1 MNSPRR
7 GTAVRGLPSP
17 PTAFERRSFLKLLG
31 VGAGAL
37 LVAPRLSGANS
48 PALPAPRSLGR
59 ALQLAGECSLAW
71 LDPQHEH
78 FPWGG
83 YEVAHD
89 VGRWWNALPRLE
101 AATGFVIPPPLEA
114 AMLHNFWRLTKNED
128 ALLLNDPEIE
138 ALRGKKDRINLHNL
152 REGLLAYAA
161 LAHYRRNAWARERG
175 RVLVR
180 TMAAGLLP
188 NGGLDTSKL
197 KSLSRISLSPD
208 KIQIQPTDPNAW
220 YDCTGSTGRT
230 LEAVVVFHD
239 VTGETESWELAGR
252 LAAILDRNLLTDDGS
267 VHPGIVAPTNIG
279 HDHSYQGALR
289 GLLLY
294 GLRSGQTRLV
304 ERVHATFRHGVL
316 RTLVSESGWSP
327 HDLGTLR
334 FPNGD
339 GDPLA
344 ETGSCSD
351 AVQLG
356 LWLGLHTG
364 HVECLDDVERLIR
377 TRILPE
383 QITESEDPRQRG
395 GWGVHREPHGRS
407 STFDVFA
414 AVLATL
420 VDVQQAAVEAR
431 GPATWVHFNLAL
443 ETPLARIQE
452 RRTDRTAHVQV
463 TATRRGDLY
472 VRVPGW
478 APRES
483 VRVTV
488 EGKARPP
495 RFTGA
500 YLHLASGNDRAG
512 ATVEI
517 SYDLPHRETVETMP
531 VSGKKFTL
539 TWRGDEVTACTPPVA
554 IWPAAAVP

>member
-1 MNSPRR
+1 MLLRP
-7 GTAVRGLPSP
+7 GLTAAGAPTSP
-17 PTAFERRSFLKLLG
+17 PART
-31 VGAGAL
+31 
-37 LVAPRLSGANS
+37 
-48 PALPAPRSLGR
+48 LGR

-71 LDPQHEH
+71 LDPQHEY

-114 AMLHNFWRLTKNED
+114 GMLNNFWRLTKND
-128 ALLLNDPEIE
+128 DGLLLNDPLIE
-138 ALRGKKDRINLHNL
+138 SLRGKKDRINLHNL

-161 LAHYRRNAWARERG
+161 LAHHRHNAWARERG

-180 TMAAGLLP
+180 TIAASLLP

-197 KSLSRISLSPD
+197 KSLGRIPLSPD
-208 KIQIQPTDPNAW
+208 KIQIQPADPNVW

-230 LEAVVVFHD
+230 LEALVVFHD
-239 VTGETESWELAGR
+239 VTGDAESWELAAR
-252 LAAILDRNLLTDDGS
+252 LAAILDRNLLTDDGT
-267 VHPGIVAPTNIG
+267 VHPGIVAPTNPG
-279 HDHSYQGALR
+279 HDHSYQGTLR

-294 GLRSGQTRLV
+294 GLRSANSRLV
-304 ERVHATFRHGVL
+304 ERVHANFRHGVL

-334 FPNGD
+334 FPNDD

-344 ETGSCSD
+344 ESGSCSD

-356 LWLGLHTG
+356 LWLGLNAG

-377 TRILPE
+377 TRLLPE
-383 QITESEDPRQRG
+383 QITESDDPRLRG

-414 AVLATL
+414 SVLATL
-420 VDVQQAAVEAR
+420 VDVQQAAVEVR
-431 GPATWVHFNLAL
+431 DPAIWVHFNLAL
-443 ETPLARIQE
+443 ETPSARIEEQ
-452 RRTDRTAHVQV
+452 RSDRTTSVRV
-463 TATRRGDLY
+463 TAARGNELY
-472 VRVPGW
+472 VRIPGW

-483 VRVTV
+483 VRVKV
-488 EGKARPP
+488 SGDPHP
-495 RFTGA
+495 IRFVGT
-500 YLHLASGNDRAG
+500 YLHLTGGNYRAG
-512 ATVEI
+512 APVEI
-517 SYDLPHRETVETMP
+517 GYDLPRRETIEVMP
-531 VSGKKFTL
+531 VSRKKFAL
-539 TWRGDEVTACTPPVA
+539 TWRGDEVVACTPPVA
-554 IWPAAAVP
+554 IWPNG

>member
-1 MNSPRR
+1 MGRR
-7 GTAVRGLPSP
+7 R
-17 PTAFERRSFLKLLG
+17 FLQSIG
-31 VGAGAL
+31 VGAGAML
-37 LVAPRLSGANS
+37 LHPGLRAAGAPLP
-48 PALPAPRSLGR
+48 PAARTLGR

-71 LDPQHEH
+71 LDPQHEY

-114 AMLHNFWRLTKNED
+114 AMLTNFWRLTKNED
-128 ALLLNDPEIE
+128 GLLLNDPLIE
-138 ALRGKKDRINLHNL
+138 SLRGKKDRINLHNL

-161 LAHYRRNAWARERG
+161 LVNHRHNAWARERG
-175 RVLVR
+175 GVLVR
-180 TMAAGLLP
+180 TIAAGLLA
-188 NGGLDTSKL
+188 NGGLDTHKL
-197 KSLSRISLSPD
+197 KSLARIPLSPD
-208 KIQIQPTDPNAW
+208 KIQIQPADPNAW
-220 YDCTGSTGRT
+220 YDCTGSTGRA
-230 LEAVVVFHD
+230 LEALVVFHD
-239 VTGETESWELAGR
+239 VTGDAAAWALAGR
-252 LAAILDRNLLTDDGS
+252 LAEILDLNLLTEDGA
-267 VHPGIVAPTNIG
+267 VRPEIVAPGNIG
-279 HDHSYQGALR
+279 HDHSYQGTLR

-294 GLRSGQTRLV
+294 GLRSGNTRLV

-334 FPNGD
+334 FPNDD

-344 ETGSCSD
+344 ESGSCSD

-356 LWLGLHTG
+356 LWLGLNAG

-377 TRILPE
+377 TRLLPE
-383 QITESEDPRQRG
+383 QITDSEDPRQRG

-414 AVLATL
+414 SVLATL
-420 VDVQQAAVEAR
+420 VDVQQAAVEVR

-443 ETPLARIQE
+443 ETPSARVEEQ
-452 RRTDRTAHVQV
+452 RRDGTTSVRV
-463 TATRRGDLY
+463 TSSRGNELY
-472 VRVPGW
+472 VRIPGW

-488 EGKARPP
+488 SGDPHPVQFAG
-495 RFTGA
+495 T
-500 YLHLASGNDRAG
+500 YLHLTGGNYRAG
-512 ATVEI
+512 APVEI
-517 SYDLPHRETVETMP
+517 AYDLPRRESIEVMP
-531 VSGKKFTL
+531 VSGKKYVL
-539 TWRGDEVTACTPPVA
+539 TWRGDEVVACTPPVA
-554 IWPAAAVP
+554 IWPAD